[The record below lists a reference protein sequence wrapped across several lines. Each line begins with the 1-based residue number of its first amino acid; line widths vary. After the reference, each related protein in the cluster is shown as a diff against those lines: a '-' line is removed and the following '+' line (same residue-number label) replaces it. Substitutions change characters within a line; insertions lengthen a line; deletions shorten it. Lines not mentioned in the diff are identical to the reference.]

1 MFQLFGLEGFVS
13 KFNPRGQRE
22 MMGSKKTCRERFA
35 LQKRATCSKHVLQ
48 NRATIM

>member
-22 MMGSKKTCRERFA
+22 MTGSKKTCRERFA
-35 LQKRATCSKHVLQ
+35 LQKRATFQNMCYKIVLQ
-48 NRATIM
+48 